1 VLLPRVLRTA
11 SFRLATL
18 YVLLFGASVVVLGA
32 VVLLT
37 MRSALEQQMKRRV
50 EAEVAALTEEFRSGG
65 LERLVA
71 SIRER
76 RRGARGLDYLVL
88 GPDGRPLAG
97 NLVTPG
103 GLGWVEV
110 ETRDH
115 DPGER
120 DRERVRAL
128 AVRLDRGVLLV
139 VGDDLEHVEDA
150 DEAILRAFA
159 WALGATAVLGIA
171 GGLALS
177 AGFLRRVDA
186 ITRTAEAIMDG
197 DLDQRVPERGADDDL
212 DRLASTLNRMLDR
225 VADLMDGL
233 RQVSSAVAHELR
245 TPLARLR
252 QRLEAGRSARSSPE
266 REAAIDDALLEL
278 DAVLDTFGAL
288 LRIAQ
293 LEAGTGR
300 TGFTDV
306 DLGAIAESV
315 VEAFGPAA
323 EDAGKTLVAAIAP
336 GAHVRGDRE
345 LLTQLLA
352 NLVENGIRHTP
363 GGVRIEVGVAPTGT
377 GARAVVADD
386 GPGVPAHERE
396 RVLRRFQR
404 LERSRDVPGTG
415 LGLSLV
421 AAIADLHGAR
431 IALED
436 NAPGLRV
443 RLEFEGHR
451 A

>member
-1 VLLPRVLRTA
+1 
-11 SFRLATL
+11 
-18 YVLLFGASVVVLGA
+18 
-32 VVLLT
+32 
-37 MRSALEQQMKRRV
+37 
-50 EAEVAALTEEFRSGG
+50 
-65 LERLVA
+65 
-71 SIRER
+71 
-76 RRGARGLDYLVL
+76 
-88 GPDGRPLAG
+88 
-97 NLVTPG
+97 
-103 GLGWVEV
+103 
-110 ETRDH
+110 
-115 DPGER
+115 
-120 DRERVRAL
+120 
-128 AVRLDRGVLLV
+128 
-139 VGDDLEHVEDA
+139 
-150 DEAILRAFA
+150 
-159 WALGATAVLGIA
+159 
-171 GGLALS
+171 
-177 AGFLRRVDA
+177 
-186 ITRTAEAIMDG
+186 MDG
-197 DLDQRVPERGADDDL
+197 DLAQRVPERGTDDDL

-225 VADLMDGL
+225 VAELMDGL

-252 QRLEAGRSARSSPE
+252 QRLEAARSARSSPE
-266 REAAIDDALLEL
+266 HEAAIDDALLEL

-293 LEAGTGR
+293 IEAGTCR

-345 LLTQLLA
+345 LLSQLLA

-386 GPGVPAHERE
+386 GPGVPAQERE

-431 IALED
+431 IVLED

-443 RLEFEGHR
+443 RLDFERHR